1 MNGWA
6 FGPNDFPCFC
16 AEQNR
21 PADFAE
27 QGCKFHQFLAGH
39 TPCAVRVLRH
49 TECAGYIGI
58 DRVLPARPRS
68 RAATS
73 GFTLLEVLLAAAISV
88 VLMVGLWSLFHIYE
102 RLFTKGQARIE
113 QAQLARGLVQQLAD
127 DLRSAISDA
136 PPSGALGSSS
146 VRRFGL
152 LGTSRA
158 IQIDVLQ
165 MPVAALATDS
175 ADPLPSG
182 RSRGPVPQAP
192 ELRTVRYVF
201 EEPDDSRGGRSS
213 LSDGRSVPS
222 DGRSSLNGSRST
234 PINGRSTLSS
244 GRSTLNGGL
253 VRRELDWET
262 PAGRAADPTAARRA
276 GQRTKAPAT
285 VSSPAAKGP
294 TDVAFAGTAED
305 DSTMRASEVTAMEL
319 RYFDGRGWSSEWS
332 SLARKSLPVAVE
344 ITLRVRLTDDASPS
358 PDDVAANRGIAN
370 KDAADRNAA
379 DRVTANKF
387 VANRDAANRSAANV
401 AGQGDRAAMTAAGRT
416 YRLLVYLPT
425 TALPHSVER
434 NRPGPKPIV
443 VQRRADP
450 PIFAPPADHA
460 GSSTTFA
467 DQWMRSTP

>member
-1 MNGWA
+1 
-6 FGPNDFPCFC
+6 
-16 AEQNR
+16 
-21 PADFAE
+21 
-27 QGCKFHQFLAGH
+27 
-39 TPCAVRVLRH
+39 
-49 TECAGYIGI
+49 
-58 DRVLPARPRS
+58 
-68 RAATS
+68 
-73 GFTLLEVLLAAAISV
+73 LLEVLLAAAISA

-136 PPSGALGSSS
+136 PPSGAPGSSS

-152 LGTSRA
+152 LGTTRA

-165 MPVAALATDS
+165 VSVAALATDS
-175 ADPLPSG
+175 ADSLPSG
-182 RSRGPVPQAP
+182 LSRGPVPQAP

-213 LSDGRSVPS
+213 LSGSRFPPS
-222 DGRSSLNGSRST
+222 DGRSSLSNDRFT
-234 PINGRSTLSS
+234 PS
-244 GRSTLNGGL
+244 GGL

-262 PAGRAADPTAARRA
+262 PAGRAEGPAAARRT
-276 GQRTKAPAT
+276 GRRMKAPAT
-285 VSSPAAKGP
+285 ASSAAAKGP
-294 TDVAFAGTAED
+294 TDVAFADTAED
-305 DSTMRASEVTAMEL
+305 GSTMHASEVAAMEL

-344 ITLRVRLTDDASPS
+344 ITLRVRLSDERSPS

-370 KDAADRNAA
+370 KHAADRNAA

-387 VANRDAANRSAANV
+387 VANRDAANSSAANV
-401 AGQGDRAAMTAAGRT
+401 AGQGDRAAMTAGDRT

-425 TALPHSVER
+425 TALTHSVER

-443 VQRRADP
+443 VQRRADQ
-450 PIFAPPADHA
+450 PIFAPPADHVGA
-460 GSSTTFA
+460 SATFA
-467 DQWMRSTP
+467 DQWMRSAP